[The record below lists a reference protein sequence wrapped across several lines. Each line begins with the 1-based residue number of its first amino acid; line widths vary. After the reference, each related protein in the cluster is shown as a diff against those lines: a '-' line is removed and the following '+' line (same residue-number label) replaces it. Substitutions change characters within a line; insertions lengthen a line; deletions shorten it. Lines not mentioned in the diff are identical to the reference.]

1 MPDLTIWVSG
11 ADFIEMGE
19 FLAEEGSNFLKLLVV
34 YPFYVYVSLTPA
46 GVGGRAK
53 LFKYISSRAEPCDH
67 FRGIEHEQNYNMVRC

>member
-1 MPDLTIWVSG
+1 MPDLTIWFSG

-34 YPFYVYVSLTPA
+34 YPLLRLRFSAPA

-53 LFKYISSRAEPCDH
+53 LIKIDDLRFYLARL
-67 FRGIEHEQNYNMVRC
+67 